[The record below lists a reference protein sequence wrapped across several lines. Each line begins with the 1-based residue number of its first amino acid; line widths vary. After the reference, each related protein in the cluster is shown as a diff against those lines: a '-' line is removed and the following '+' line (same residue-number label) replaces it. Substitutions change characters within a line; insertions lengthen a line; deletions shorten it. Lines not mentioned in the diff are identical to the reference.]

1 MNRHLS
7 LRSGNPALKKDTFQ
21 NLTYSEIDRMTLEG
35 TVNKTIISLLI
46 LLLTASYT
54 YTNANVSYV
63 WIGFIVG
70 FILAITT
77 IFKKEWAPYTVP
89 LYAAFEGLALGGI
102 SFIYASMYTDI
113 VQQAIFLTVGIFSA
127 LLFLLIVFF
136 LILAIITLN

>member
-21 NLTYSEIDRMTLEG
+21 NLTYSETDRMTLEG

-77 IFKKEWAPYTVP
+77 IFKT
-89 LYAAFEGLALGGI
+89 
-102 SFIYASMYTDI
+102 
-113 VQQAIFLTVGIFSA
+113 
-127 LLFLLIVFF
+127 
-136 LILAIITLN
+136 N